1 MKTKQYLRTIFVVA
15 CFAVIGHAAAHAHP
29 KTEVPAD
36 GATVAAPPE
45 VSIVFDD
52 ALEPAF
58 SSITVSDAQGHPV
71 TTAKAELDAV
81 THKNLHVSLPALAP
95 GAYQVKWVAVSVD
108 GHRTNGAYRFTVK

>member
-1 MKTKQYLRTIFVVA
+1 MKTKQYLRAFVISA
-15 CFAVIGHAAAHAHP
+15 CFAVSVHAVAHAHP

-58 SSITVSDAQGHPV
+58 SSITVNDAQGHPV
-71 TTAKAELDAV
+71 TTAKAELDTV
-81 THKNLHVSLPALAP
+81 THKNLHVSLPTLAP
-95 GAYQVKWVAVSVD
+95 GAYLVKWVAVSVD